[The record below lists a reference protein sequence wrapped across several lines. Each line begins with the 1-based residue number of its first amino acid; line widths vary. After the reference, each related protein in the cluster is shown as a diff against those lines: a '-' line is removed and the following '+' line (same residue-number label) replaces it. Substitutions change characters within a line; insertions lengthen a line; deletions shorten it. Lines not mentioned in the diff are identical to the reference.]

1 MKRRAFLKAAVP
13 FLPGI
18 LRSGAASP
26 NDQLTYALIG
36 AGSRGRYLNRAF
48 QKLGA
53 RCRALCDVYE
63 PNLEAARAES
73 PPDVRT
79 YVDYR
84 ELLAKETVDFVVV
97 ATPDH
102 HHRPCL
108 LAALEARRDV
118 YLEKPL
124 SLNLEESQLMME
136 AVRQSD
142 RIVQVGMQRRS
153 LPFVLKAKSVIEQG
167 MLGQLSMVEASW
179 NWAFELPL
187 DNSPLPGKLHWDL
200 FLGPAPKRPFEPRRF
215 RWWRAFWDYSG
226 GNMTDQ
232 GTHLMDVVQWFAESG
247 PPLTAVCHGKILNAP
262 GAEVP
267 NVFSAVFEYPN
278 FIATWTLNYR
288 TDYNFDW
295 SIRFH
300 GEEATMVI
308 DRFGYRIYRNNKHT
322 SQPWQHQAQLQLIAE
337 EKDPGGTSTEPHIAN
352 FLDCVRT
359 RRQPNCTVEI
369 AAAAVAGPHLA
380 NIAYREGRLVRF
392 AEEQARVAAALRR
405 KQL

>member
-1 MKRRAFLKAAVP
+1 MQRRAFLKSA
-13 FLPGI
+13 LP
-18 LRSGAASP
+18 LASLFSTQRVKSA
-26 NDQLTYALIG
+26 NDVLTYAVVG
-36 AGSRGRYLNRAF
+36 TGSRGRYLNRAF

-73 PPDVRT
+73 PNDVKL
-79 YVDYR
+79 YVDYG
-84 ELLAKETVDFVVV
+84 EMLAKETVDFVVI

-108 LAALEARRDV
+108 LAALEAKRDV

-124 SLNLEESQLMME
+124 SLNLEESQLMVE
-136 AVRQSD
+136 AVRRSD

-153 LPFVLKAKSVIEQG
+153 LPFVLKARDVVWQG
-167 MLGQLSMVEASW
+167 MLGKLSLVEACW

-187 DNSPLPGKLHWDL
+187 DNSPLPGKLHWEL

-232 GTHLMDVVQWFAESG
+232 GTHLMDVVQWFANSG
-247 PPLTAVCHGKILNAP
+247 PPRSAVCHGKIINAP

-267 NVFSAVFEYPN
+267 NVFSAVFDYGD

-300 GEEATMVI
+300 GEEATMVL
-308 DRFGYRIYRNNKHT
+308 DRFGYRIYRNAKHT
-322 SQPWQHQAQLQLIAE
+322 PQPWQHPGKLELIAE
-337 EKDPGGTSTEPHIAN
+337 EKDPGGTSTEPHLLN
-352 FLDCVRT
+352 FLECVRT
-359 RRQPNCTVEI
+359 RKQPNCTVEI

-380 NIAYREGRLVRF
+380 NIAYRENRL
-392 AEEQARVAAALRR
+392 A
-405 KQL
+405 QL

>member
-1 MKRRAFLKAAVP
+1 MQRRAFLKSA
-13 FLPGI
+13 LP
-18 LRSGAASP
+18 LASLFSTQRVKSA
-26 NDQLTYALIG
+26 NDVLTYAVVG
-36 AGSRGRYLNRAF
+36 TGSRGRYLNRAF

-73 PPDVRT
+73 PNDVKL
-79 YVDYR
+79 YLDYG
-84 ELLAKETVDFVVV
+84 EMLAKEIVDFVVI

-108 LAALEARRDV
+108 LAALEAKRDV

-124 SLNLEESQLMME
+124 SLNLEESQLMVE
-136 AVRQSD
+136 AVRRSD

-153 LPFVLKAKSVIEQG
+153 LPFVLKARDVVWQG
-167 MLGQLSMVEASW
+167 MLGKLSLVEACW

-187 DNSPLPGKLHWDL
+187 DNSPLPGKLHWEL

-232 GTHLMDVVQWFAESG
+232 GTHLMDVVQWFANSG
-247 PPLTAVCHGKILNAP
+247 PPRSAVCHGKIINAP

-267 NVFSAVFEYPN
+267 NVFSAVFDYGD

-300 GEEATMVI
+300 GEEATMVL
-308 DRFGYRIYRNNKHT
+308 DRFGYRIYRNAKHT
-322 SQPWQHQAQLQLIAE
+322 PQPWQHPGKLELIAE
-337 EKDPGGTSTEPHIAN
+337 EKDPGGTSTEPHLLN
-352 FLDCVRT
+352 FLECVRT
-359 RRQPNCTVEI
+359 RQQPNCTVEI

-380 NIAYREGRLVRF
+380 NIAYRENRL
-392 AEEQARVAAALRR
+392 A
-405 KQL
+405 QL

>member
-1 MKRRAFLKAAVP
+1 MQRRAFLKSA
-13 FLPGI
+13 LP
-18 LRSGAASP
+18 LASLFSTQRVKSA
-26 NDQLTYALIG
+26 NDVLTYAVVG
-36 AGSRGRYLNRAF
+36 TGSRGRYLNRAF

-73 PPDVRT
+73 PNDVKL
-79 YVDYR
+79 YVDYG
-84 ELLAKETVDFVVV
+84 EMLAKETVDFVVI

-108 LAALEARRDV
+108 LAALEAKRDV

-124 SLNLEESQLMME
+124 SLNLEESQLMVE
-136 AVRQSD
+136 AVRRSD

-153 LPFVLKAKSVIEQG
+153 LPFVLKARDVVWQG
-167 MLGQLSMVEASW
+167 MLGKLSLVEASW

-187 DNSPLPGKLHWDL
+187 DNSPLPGKLHWEL

-232 GTHLMDVVQWFAESG
+232 GTHLMDVVQWFANSG
-247 PPLTAVCHGKILNAP
+247 PPRSAVCHGKIINAP

-267 NVFSAVFEYPN
+267 NVFSAVFDYGD

-300 GEEATMVI
+300 GEEATMVL
-308 DRFGYRIYRNNKHT
+308 DRFGYRIYRNAKHT
-322 SQPWQHQAQLQLIAE
+322 PQPWQHPGKLELIAE
-337 EKDPGGTSTEPHIAN
+337 EKDPGGTSTEPHLLN
-352 FLDCVRT
+352 FLECVRT
-359 RRQPNCTVEI
+359 RQQPNCTVEI

-380 NIAYREGRLVRF
+380 NIAYRENRL
-392 AEEQARVAAALRR
+392 A
-405 KQL
+405 QL

>member
-1 MKRRAFLKAAVP
+1 MQRRAFLKSA
-13 FLPGI
+13 LP
-18 LRSGAASP
+18 LASLFSTQRVKSA
-26 NDQLTYALIG
+26 NDVLTYAVVG
-36 AGSRGRYLNRAF
+36 TGSRGRYLNRAF

-53 RCRALCDVYE
+53 RCRALCDVYG

-73 PPDVRT
+73 PNDVKL
-79 YVDYR
+79 YVDYG
-84 ELLAKETVDFVVV
+84 EMLAKETVDFVVI

-108 LAALEARRDV
+108 LAALEAKRDV

-124 SLNLEESQLMME
+124 SLNLEESQLMVE
-136 AVRQSD
+136 AVRRSD

-153 LPFVLKAKSVIEQG
+153 LPFVLKARDVVWQG
-167 MLGQLSMVEASW
+167 MLGKLSLVEASW

-187 DNSPLPGKLHWDL
+187 DNSPLPGKLHWEL

-232 GTHLMDVVQWFAESG
+232 GTHLMDVVQWFANSG
-247 PPLTAVCHGKILNAP
+247 PPRSAVCHGKIINAP

-267 NVFSAVFEYPN
+267 NVFSAVFDYGD

-300 GEEATMVI
+300 GEEATMVL
-308 DRFGYRIYRNNKHT
+308 DRFGYRIYRNAKHT
-322 SQPWQHQAQLQLIAE
+322 PQPWQHPGKLELIAE
-337 EKDPGGTSTEPHIAN
+337 EKDPGGTSTEPHLLN
-352 FLDCVRT
+352 FLECVRT
-359 RRQPNCTVEI
+359 RQQPNCTVEI

-380 NIAYREGRLVRF
+380 NIAYRENRL
-392 AEEQARVAAALRR
+392 A
-405 KQL
+405 QL